1 MIKNIHY
8 KIDKYNIIGLR
19 ADIVIQ
25 SKIIQS
31 KRNITELAQV
41 VASRVETLIML
52 GKDNMLLQGFKT
64 NNNIFEK
71 TADFS
76 KSFYF
81 PFFDIQFIGKAIIK
95 FNYNKE
101 ILSIAM
107 AEIDYTG
114 SPILDTLTGAL
125 KSRKPGLVSDGDIPV
140 LWKPMQ
146 LTPNVEA
153 IVRRYVEG
161 YII

>member
-25 SKIIQS
+25 TK
-31 KRNITELAQV
+31 KNITKLTQ

-52 GKDNMLLQGFKT
+52 GKDNMLLQGLKT
-64 NNNIFEK
+64 NNNIFEN
-71 TADFS
+71 TVDFS

-95 FNYNKE
+95 FNYNYE

-107 AEIDYTG
+107 AEVDYTG
-114 SPILDTLTGAL
+114 SPILDTLTDAL
-125 KSRKPGLVSDGDIPV
+125 KSRKPGIVSDGNIPV

-153 IVRRYVEG
+153 IVKRYVEG

>member
-25 SKIIQS
+25 SKG
-31 KRNITELAQV
+31 NITELTQ

-81 PFFDIQFIGKAIIK
+81 PFFDIQFIYKAIIK

-107 AEIDYTG
+107 AEVDYTG
-114 SPILDTLTGAL
+114 SPIFDTLADAL